1 VTCLGARWRRTGVA
15 DSDAIAPGR
24 SCAGCTLCCKIM
36 GIAALEK
43 PPGTWCKHCEPA
55 SGCRIYEQRP
65 QECRSFLCGYL
76 VNGQLGEEW
85 KPSRSRLVLE
95 LQGPR
100 IGVHV
105 DPQRPDAWKREPFYS
120 SLKRWAAAAVQD
132 RGEIVAYIGKRVYVI
147 FPDRD
152 VDLGIVGEDEIIVTG
167 ESAIAGGNRP
177 EAFKIHKDDP
187 RAQMLVQRQLAQQAR
202 LRPGS

>member
-1 VTCLGARWRRTGVA
+1 VA
-15 DSDAIAPGR
+15 DTDPIAPGR

-43 PPGTWCKHCEPA
+43 PPGAWCKHCEPA
-55 SGCRIYEQRP
+55 GGCRIYDDRP
-65 QECRSFLCGYL
+65 QECRTFFCGYL
-76 VNGQLGEEW
+76 INGQLGEEW
-85 KPSRSRLVLE
+85 KPSKSRLVLE
-95 LQGPR
+95 LEGNR

-120 SLKRWAAAAVQD
+120 SLKRWAAAAVQNH
-132 RGEIVAYIGKRVYVI
+132 GEIVTYIGKRVHVI

-167 ESAIAGGNRP
+167 ERAIAGTSRL
-177 EAFKIHKDDP
+177 EAYKMHKDDP
-187 RAQMLVQRQLAQQAR
+187 GARKLVQQHVVQPKL
-202 LRPGS
+202 